1 VAVALDIDPIEVDPP
16 GVGSE
21 ALLPEPEPVVL
32 PPPPGCPGSL
42 VAAVVFVGSLDGSEV
57 GGSLVL
63 VGGSVVGGGVLVVG
77 GSVVGGTVL
86 VGGLCRCALV
96 VGGDLVVEV
105 AARLVRG
112 AIRAWRVRVVVDAIE
127 LAGEISWRCRRV
139 VVVVGVCAI
148 ASAASRGDVT
158 KPTMLPPIAPISIA
172 MTTLTH
178 RRAATNLMGCKRRTP
193 RFEPPAKTMISV
205 SDLPCPKILEQD
217 AAAKGSVATPQALP
231 RHGRAPC
238 RWPENVTANVR

>member
-21 ALLPEPEPVVL
+21 TLLPEPEPVVL
-32 PPPPGCPGSL
+32 PPGCPGSL
-42 VAAVVFVGSLDGSEV
+42 VAVVVFVGSLDGSEV
-57 GGSLVL
+57 GGSLLL
-63 VGGSVVGGGVLVVG
+63 VGGSVVGGAVLVVG
-77 GSVVGGTVL
+77 GSVVDGTVL
-86 VGGLCRCALV
+86 LGGLCRRGLV
-96 VGGDLVVEV
+96 VGGGMVVEV
-105 AARLVRG
+105 VARLVRG
-112 AIRAWRVRVVVDAIE
+112 TIGAWRARVVVDAIE
-127 LAGEISWRCRRV
+127 LAGETSWRCRRV
-139 VVVVGVCAI
+139 VVVVCAMAPAVC
-148 ASAASRGDVT
+148 RGEVA

-178 RRAATNLMGCKRRTP
+178 RRAATNLMGRKRRTP

-205 SDLPCPKILEQD
+205 SALPCPKILEQD
-217 AAAKGSVATPQALP
+217 AAAKGSVATPHALP